1 MNDETRL
8 AFAHPLERAKASSIS
23 TQYDR
28 ISLRDHIVEVEI
40 GAFQLERGVT
50 QRVSFNIVVEVQPIT
65 QPILDD
71 VDRILSYDRLTEAI
85 AFELGAERLNLLET
99 LAQRIAD
106 RILLEPQAIRV
117 FIRIEKLDRGPGALG
132 VEIVRGGRG
141 YAPVAEPE
149 AAHPNIVFVSN
160 AALKG
165 QNIAQFLSRLHAQNA
180 AVVLCLEGV
189 MGQSIQTSD
198 ALAQA
203 HIELLSVEQNAWM
216 IAAHSDRCDVV
227 ATRTELDW
235 AIKNNRLAI
244 WAPTKM
250 VMDATDTFDSYAPAS
265 LAVWLGRELDAKSC
279 SLISAEAMDGAISL
293 QSIGDFDISA
303 LKR

>member
-165 QNIAQFLSRLHAQNA
+165 QNIAQFLSRLHVQNA

-189 MGQSIQTSD
+189 TGQSIQTSE
-198 ALAQA
+198 AIAQA

-279 SLISAEAMDGAISL
+279 SLIGAEAMDGAISL

>member
-50 QRVSFNIVVEVQPIT
+50 QRVSFNIVVEVQPIE

-85 AFELGAERLNLLET
+85 EIELGAERLNLLET

-117 FIRIEKLDRGPGALG
+117 FVRIEKLDRGPGVLG

-141 YAPVAEPE
+141 YASSAEPE
-149 AAHPNIVFVSN
+149 AAHPNIVFISN
-160 AALKG
+160 SALEG
-165 QNIAQFLSRLHAQNA
+165 QNIAKLLSQLHAQNA
-180 AVVLCLEGV
+180 AVVLCVEAAKGLGAYADDV
-189 MGQSIQTSD
+189 I
-198 ALAQA
+198 AQA
-203 HIELLSVEQNAWM
+203 HIDLLAVEQNAWM
-216 IAAHSDRCDVV
+216 IASHCNHSDVV

-250 VMDATDTFDSYAPAS
+250 VMNATDRFESYVPAE
-265 LAVWLGRELDAKSC
+265 LASWLGRELDAKSC
-279 SLISAEAMDGAISL
+279 TLIGAGTGDNGHHL
-293 QSIGDFDISA
+293 QSINDFDISA
-303 LKR
+303 LCR

>member
-8 AFAHPLERAKASSIS
+8 AFAHPIERAKASSIS

-28 ISLRDHIVEVEI
+28 ISLRDHIVDVEI

-50 QRVSFNIVVEVQPIT
+50 QRVSFNIVVEVQPFD

-85 AFELGAERLNLLET
+85 AIELGAERLNLLET

-106 RILLEPQAIRV
+106 RILLEPQAVRV
-117 FIRIEKLDRGPGALG
+117 FVRIEKLDRGPGALG

-160 AALKG
+160 SALEG
-165 QNIAQFLSRLHAQNA
+165 QNIADLVSRLHAQNA
-180 AVVLCLEGV
+180 AVVLCVEAVEGPRA
-189 MGQSIQTSD
+189 QTD
-198 ALAQA
+198 DPIAQA
-203 HIELLSVEQNAWM
+203 HVDLLSVEQNAWM
-216 IAAHSDRCDVV
+216 IAAHSEQCDVV

-250 VMDATDTFDSYAPAS
+250 VMDATDPFDTYAPAA
-265 LAVWLGRELDAKSC
+265 LAIWLGRELDAKSC
-279 SLISAEAMDGAISL
+279 SLIGCDHVDGAECVS
-293 QSIGDFDISA
+293 SINEFEISA
-303 LKR
+303 LSL

>member
-85 AFELGAERLNLLET
+85 AIELAAERLNLLET

-149 AAHPNIVFVSN
+149 TVHPNIVYLSN
-160 AALKG
+160 AAFGEDEISSVL
-165 QNIAQFLSRLHAQNA
+165 ARLHAKNA
-180 AVVLCLEGV
+180 AVVLCVQEATNEHLR
-189 MGQSIQTSD
+189 SD
-198 ALAQA
+198 DPTGQA
-203 HIELLSVEQNAWM
+203 HIDLLSIEQNAWI
-216 IAAHSDRCDVV
+216 IAAHSQYCDVV

-244 WAPTKM
+244 WAPSKM
-250 VMDATDTFDSYAPAS
+250 VMDATDAFETYAPAS
-265 LAVWLGRELDAKSC
+265 LAVWLGAELDAKTC
-279 SLISAEAMDGAISL
+279 SLIGADPVTGADTYHSFA
-293 QSIGDFDISA
+293 DFDLTNLS
-303 LKR
+303 R

>member
-50 QRVSFNIVVEVQPIT
+50 QRVSFNIVVEVQPIE

-85 AFELGAERLNLLET
+85 TIELGAERLNLLET

-106 RILLEPQAIRV
+106 RILLEPQAMRV

-132 VEIVRGGRG
+132 VEIVRGGHG
-141 YAPVAEPE
+141 YAPVAQPE
-149 AAHPNIVFVSN
+149 AAHPNIVFISN
-160 AALKG
+160 SALKG
-165 QNIAQFLSRLHAQNA
+165 QDIAELLLRLHAQNA
-180 AVVLCLEGV
+180 AVVLCVEAVEGPRV
-189 MGQSIQTSD
+189 NTD
-198 ALAQA
+198 DVLAQA
-203 HIELLSVEQNAWM
+203 RVDLLSVEQNAWM
-216 IAAHSDRCDVV
+216 IASHSNHCDVV

-244 WAPTKM
+244 WAPSKM
-250 VMDATDTFDSYAPAS
+250 VMDATDTFETYAPAS
-265 LAVWLGRELDAKSC
+265 LAIWLGHELDAKSC
-279 SLISAEAMDGAISL
+279 YSIGAETVNGAHNL
-293 QSIGDFDISA
+293 QSLCDFDIAA
-303 LKR
+303 LC

>member
-165 QNIAQFLSRLHAQNA
+165 QNIAQFLSRLHVQNA

-189 MGQSIQTSD
+189 TGQSIQTSE
-198 ALAQA
+198 AIAQA

-250 VMDATDTFDSYAPAS
+250 VMDATDTFDSYAPPS

-279 SLISAEAMDGAISL
+279 SLIGAEAMDGAIGL

>member
-50 QRVSFNIVVEVQPIT
+50 QRVSFNIVVEVQPIE

-85 AFELGAERLNLLET
+85 AIELGAERLNLLET

-149 AAHPNIVFVSN
+149 AAHPNIVFISN
-160 AALKG
+160 SALAG
-165 QNIAQFLSRLHAQNA
+165 QDIADLLSRLHAQNA
-180 AVVLCLEGV
+180 AVVLCVEAVEGPRTH
-189 MGQSIQTSD
+189 TSD
-198 ALAQA
+198 PIAQA
-203 HIELLSVEQNAWM
+203 HIDLLSVEQNAWM
-216 IAAHSDRCDVV
+216 IATHSDHCDVV

-250 VMDATDTFDSYAPAS
+250 VMDATDTFESFAPAS
-265 LAVWLGRELDAKSC
+265 LAIWLGHELDAKSC
-279 SLISAEAMDGAISL
+279 SLIGAKTVDGVNGL
-293 QSIGDFDISA
+293 QSINDFDISA
-303 LKR
+303 LCR

>member
-165 QNIAQFLSRLHAQNA
+165 QNIAQFLSRLHVQNA

-189 MGQSIQTSD
+189 TGQSIQTSE
-198 ALAQA
+198 AIAQA

-250 VMDATDTFDSYAPAS
+250 VMDATDTFDSYAPPS

-279 SLISAEAMDGAISL
+279 SLIGAEAMGGAISL

-303 LKR
+303 LDR

>member
-50 QRVSFNIVVEVQPIT
+50 QRVSFNIVVEVQPIE

-85 AFELGAERLNLLET
+85 AIELGAERLNLLET

-117 FIRIEKLDRGPGALG
+117 SS
-132 VEIVRGGRG
+132 V
-141 YAPVAEPE
+141 
-149 AAHPNIVFVSN
+149 
-160 AALKG
+160 LK
-165 QNIAQFLSRLHAQNA
+165 NS
-180 AVVLCLEGV
+180 
-189 MGQSIQTSD
+189 
-198 ALAQA
+198 
-203 HIELLSVEQNAWM
+203 
-216 IAAHSDRCDVV
+216 IAAQVPWVLKLCV
-227 ATRTELDW
+227 AGVGMPLLPNQKQRIQILSSFQ
-235 AIKNNRLAI
+235 ILR
-244 WAPTKM
+244 
-250 VMDATDTFDSYAPAS
+250 
-265 LAVWLGRELDAKSC
+265 
-279 SLISAEAMDGAISL
+279 
-293 QSIGDFDISA
+293 
-303 LKR
+303 

>member
-50 QRVSFNIVVEVQPIT
+50 QRVSFNIVVEVQPIE

-85 AFELGAERLNLLET
+85 AIELGAERLNLLET

-117 FIRIEKLDRGPGALG
+117 FIRIEKLDRG
-132 VEIVRGGRG
+132 
-141 YAPVAEPE
+141 
-149 AAHPNIVFVSN
+149 
-160 AALKG
+160 
-165 QNIAQFLSRLHAQNA
+165 
-180 AVVLCLEGV
+180 
-189 MGQSIQTSD
+189 
-198 ALAQA
+198 
-203 HIELLSVEQNAWM
+203 
-216 IAAHSDRCDVV
+216 
-227 ATRTELDW
+227 
-235 AIKNNRLAI
+235 
-244 WAPTKM
+244 
-250 VMDATDTFDSYAPAS
+250 
-265 LAVWLGRELDAKSC
+265 
-279 SLISAEAMDGAISL
+279 
-293 QSIGDFDISA
+293 
-303 LKR
+303 